1 MSGAIKWQWNF
12 TKNCRVDIM
21 DRKFMHEALK
31 LAYEAAKAGEIPVG
45 AVIVKDG
52 EIIAEG
58 KNMRETKQ
66 NALSHAEIEAIN
78 SACRKLGSWRL
89 DECEIYV
96 TLEPCP
102 MCAGAIINSRIKTL
116 IFGAYDQKS
125 GSIDSVVNLCDY
137 PYNHKVEVYGGI
149 CEDECLKV
157 LQDFFK
163 NLRN

>member
-1 MSGAIKWQWNF
+1 
-12 TKNCRVDIM
+12 M
-21 DRKFMHEALK
+21 DKKFMYEALR
-31 LAYEAAKAGEIPVG
+31 LAREAAEMGEIPVG

-78 SACRKLGSWRL
+78 NACKLLNSWRL
-89 DECEIYV
+89 DDCEMYV

-116 IFGAYDQKS
+116 VFGAYDLKS

-149 CEDECLKV
+149 CEDECFGILK
-157 LQDFFK
+157 DFFG
-163 NLRN
+163 NLRNL